1 MLNEEKKTTLTL
13 AFVVKYIFT
22 FVLKMLNI

>member
-1 MLNEEKKTTLTL
+1 MLNEEKKATLTL
-13 AFVVKYIFT
+13 AFVDKYVFT